1 MRINTMNLG
10 IVIGIASALAACQGS
25 DGAQPAADE
34 ATGDAGGSAGKAGA
48 GGASGNAGTAGS
60 GDTGGSSGEAGSAG
74 SGAEKCIPGLVNDCH
89 CANGDDGVQTC
100 KGDGT
105 FEACKCEGGT
115 GGTSGTGGSAGS
127 SGGSGGLPG
136 CVPGESKDCRCLD
149 LSDGTQQCAS
159 DGKSYGL
166 CVCPDG
172 TGGTSGS
179 GGTPSDGG
187 SAGSTGGSAGEPG
200 DGMVDQEIT
209 FTLPSNVPSL
219 KGVALF
225 GVIYD
230 PVLNQY
236 QHIDGGPGGF
246 ESWCDSNSPT
256 PAEVLV
262 QNGNTFTCTRALP
275 AGKKPVVNLNVEAT
289 GGYVFPSNSANNW
302 ACYGVGMSCD
312 SASCWAAY
320 GTVKVNGTLLTVPAD
335 ATDNGQHGCNY
346 TFDVK

>member
-10 IVIGIASALAACQGS
+10 IVIGIALAACQGA
-25 DGAQPAADE
+25 DGVQPAADE
-34 ATGDAGGSAGKAGA
+34 ATGDAGGKAGA

-89 CANGDDGVQTC
+89 CADGSDGVQTC

-115 GGTSGTGGSAGS
+115 GGTSGSGGSAGS

-136 CVPGESKDCRCLD
+136 CIPGESKDCRCLD

-179 GGTPSDGG
+179 GG
-187 SAGSTGGSAGEPG
+187 SAGEPG
-200 DGMVDQEIT
+200 DGTVDVDFA
-209 FTLPSNVPSL
+209 FTPP
-219 KGVALF
+219 
-225 GVIYD
+225 
-230 PVLNQY
+230 
-236 QHIDGGPGGF
+236 
-246 ESWCDSNSPT
+246 
-256 PAEVLV
+256 
-262 QNGNTFTCTRALP
+262 
-275 AGKKPVVNLNVEAT
+275 PVVPMPTSIVLWGIPSVGSAWGDWLPLCHIGTPTGLTAT
-289 GGYVFPSNSANNW
+289 QLALVLASEQFVKSGSRYACTSAQQSGIKLHVNAVVMGPDGTLYPSTEDKQW
-302 ACYGVGMSCD
+302 ACYGVGTACNS
-312 SASCWAAY
+312 SSCWDAY
-320 GTVKVNGTLLTVPAD
+320 GTLEVDGSKLTVPGD
-335 ATDNGQHGCNY
+335 AENNGLNGCNY
-346 TFDVK
+346 AFDIE